1 MGVGDLVSEMA
12 LETQIPPVIFWM
24 LDAQG
29 WTHTYNHRFTYCIIR
44 LYCNGVYRYYVYLC
58 VYYLPNIALFS
69 ISFGSYL
76 TLALITTV
84 AC

>member
-29 WTHTYNHRFTYCIIR
+29 WTHTIIDLHIVLLDCIVM
-44 LYCNGVYRYYVYLC
+44 VYIDIMYIYVY
-58 VYYLPNIALFS
+58 
-69 ISFGSYL
+69 
-76 TLALITTV
+76 ITYPT
-84 AC
+84 